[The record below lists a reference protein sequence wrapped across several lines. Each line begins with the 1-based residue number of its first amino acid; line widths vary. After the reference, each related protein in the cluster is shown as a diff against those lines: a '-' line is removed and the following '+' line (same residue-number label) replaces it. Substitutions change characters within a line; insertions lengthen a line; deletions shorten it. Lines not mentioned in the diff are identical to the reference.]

1 MRDHIFNL
9 HATPSQDRSKGLHC
23 WLSFEQ
29 GAHILGGITLRED
42 ASGGYTLSYPK
53 HRDRFGVSHPLIRPI
68 DQAARDD
75 VTDQVVAELR
85 RRGMLS

>member
-9 HATPSQDRSKGLHC
+9 HATPSQDRSTGLQY

-29 GAHILGGITLRED
+29 GAHILGGMTLRED
-42 ASGGYTLSYPK
+42 ARGDYLLSYPK
-53 HRDRFGVSHPLIRPI
+53 HRDRFGVNHPLIRPI

-75 VTDQVVAELR
+75 VTEQVIAELR
-85 RRGMLS
+85 RRGLLP